1 MEPTIA
7 LVHED
12 PRSNRFLGVHRLS
25 QPIGAAAHEV
35 NQLHELEHAGESEWT
50 PWIALAGL
58 ILFFAAVGVLM
69 FGVVEAASQLLK

>member
-7 LVHED
+7 LVQGD
-12 PRSNRFLGVHRLS
+12 RRSNRFHQWS
-25 QPIGAAAHEV
+25 QPISAVAHEV

-58 ILFFAAVGVLM
+58 ILFFAAAGLLM